1 MFDYNLHNKKEPAMA
16 AAGQLA
22 VGVTAVAGMFQ
33 DAMERLLE
41 FPKHDGRYSQA
52 EVQGIVD
59 TAEHLKDALKEAMDL
74 LVMAANREESLLTGN
89 AMYEHRIDILRQLL
103 AAEEAKVAQLEAE
116 LDETAGGN
124 SSVRI
129 SIPKVG

>member
-1 MFDYNLHNKKEPAMA
+1 MSYYLHDKKEPAMA

-22 VGVTAVAGMFQ
+22 IGVTAVAGLFQ

-41 FPKHDGRYSQA
+41 FPQHDGRYSQA

-59 TAEHLKDALKEAMDL
+59 TAEHLKDTLKEALDL
-74 LVMAANREESLLTGN
+74 LFMAANREESLLVEKAG
-89 AMYEHRIDILRQLL
+89 YEHRINTLKQLL
-103 AAEEAKVAQLEAE
+103 AMEEAKVAQLEAE

-124 SSVRI
+124 SAVRI

>member
-1 MFDYNLHNKKEPAMA
+1 MSYYLHDKKEPAMA

-22 VGVTAVAGMFQ
+22 IGVTAVAGLFQ

-59 TAEHLKDALKEAMDL
+59 TAEHLKDALKEALDM
-74 LVMAANREESLLTGN
+74 LVMAANREERLLTEN
-89 AMYEHRIDILRQLL
+89 AVYEHRIETLKQLL
-103 AAEEAKVAQLEAE
+103 AIEEAKVADLEAE